1 MIFRIVDRNFKVL
14 SEVES
19 QWFGVESNIIETYK
33 SKFNLDIGSYGLDE
47 WKLEPY
53 GEVDC
58 FSLII
63 RDEDL
68 IDLRN
73 LKLNE
78 LLDFKK

>member
-19 QWFGVESNIIETYK
+19 QWFGLESNIIETYK

-47 WKLEPY
+47 WEFDS
-53 GEVDC
+53 EVDC

-68 IDLRN
+68 IYLRN